1 METPRPPR
9 PLHRGFRR
17 VPAEGRRAVFRTE
30 MRPHLVSHFIQQL
43 FAGHAVPL
51 AGNVRAYC
59 GIAGDPIDASHNRL
73 PASTSHMQSVC
84 SHRVQLPLSLEWPI
98 AASFGLLGG
107 IIAAEC
113 GDTAPSRIV
122 RSDFAILLGRTSV
135 FMQDGERVGL
145 FSDTQHSRRRLSGL
159 LQNCIAWQQL
169 TSIALYSLR
178 SRPTCS
184 MWSAVIPKERPQPK

>member
-1 METPRPPR
+1 VPTNSDFVFMGTPRPFR

-73 PASTSHMQSVC
+73 RASTSHMQSVC

-122 RSDFAILLGRTSV
+122 RGDFAKTASV
-135 FMQDGERVGL
+135 SACSATRNIRDGG
-145 FSDTQHSRRRLSGL
+145 SQACST
-159 LQNCIAWQQL
+159 
-169 TSIALYSLR
+169 IALRGSSLHR
-178 SRPTCS
+178 LRCT
-184 MWSAVIPKERPQPK
+184 R

>member
-1 METPRPPR
+1 
-9 PLHRGFRR
+9 
-17 VPAEGRRAVFRTE
+17 
-30 MRPHLVSHFIQQL
+30 MRSHLVSHFIQQL

-122 RSDFAILLGRTSV
+122 RGDFAKTQACRLVQRHATFATEALRLAPLLHCVAAAYIDCVAQGEEPAELLDVVSGHSERTAPV
-135 FMQDGERVGL
+135 
-145 FSDTQHSRRRLSGL
+145 
-159 LQNCIAWQQL
+159 
-169 TSIALYSLR
+169 
-178 SRPTCS
+178 
-184 MWSAVIPKERPQPK
+184 